1 VVPHLKFEHVGVG
14 TADFERRH
22 LCQRLAVSRP
32 VQVEQDEREASLRRT
47 LLQQLKRLLVG

>member
-1 VVPHLKFEHVGVG
+1 MVPHLKFEHVGVG